1 MEDKMRIKWY
11 LGITARNEVPGTKTF
26 KKANGF
32 LYISQHTIFLPQ
44 NYKTS
49 RVTKALMMKTAIK
62 IDQVHS
68 SCSAEMSRNFIA

>member
-49 RVTKALMMKTAIK
+49 RVTKALTMKTAIK